1 MKGEA
6 TAHGA
11 LTVVNAIPTQRGAA
25 VGLELETRARV
36 ELEEREGPIDVTI
49 DEAPQGD
56 ASLAQACIR
65 MVAQEHD
72 TTLAGTVHT
81 TSQIPIARGL
91 KSSSTAANAITLA
104 ALDALGEPANE
115 EDVLRLSVDAAR
127 EAGVTLTGA
136 LDDAAASLYGGL
148 VITDNAEDRVEH
160 RERLNTDASVV
171 CLVPPEERFTNTL
184 QPGDLDPARPIA
196 QRSLDLVRQG
206 AWQQALTLNGLGIQ
220 AALGQGNDP
229 IYRALQAGA
238 HAAGVTGTGPAI
250 GALVPPQSEAL
261 IRRAWEPYTLE
272 GAGILRTRLR
282 DPKEAAT

>member
-11 LTVVNAIPTQRGAA
+11 LTVVNAIPTNHGAA

-36 ELEEREGPIDVTI
+36 DLDHAEGPIHVTI
-49 DEAPQGD
+49 EEDPHADPTLAK
-56 ASLAQACIR
+56 ASIR
-65 MVAQEHD
+65 AVANELD
-72 TTLAGTVHT
+72 TTLSGHVHT

-104 ALDALGEPANE
+104 TLNALNTTLPP
-115 EDVLRLSVDAAR
+115 EDVLRLSITAAR
-127 EAGVTLTGA
+127 QAGVTLTGA
-136 LDDAAASLYGGL
+136 LDDAAASLHGGL
-148 VITDNAEDRVEH
+148 VITNNAKDRVGH
-160 RERLNTDASVV
+160 RERINTDDHVL
-171 CLVPPEERFTNTL
+171 CLVPPEERFTNTIH
-184 QPGDLDPARPIA
+184 PNDLSPAKPIT
-196 QRSLDLVRQG
+196 QRSLTLAREG

-238 HAAGVTGTGPAI
+238 KAAGVTGTGPAI
-250 GALVPPQSEAL
+250 GALAPPGSQAL

-272 GAGILRTRLR
+272 GSGIIETRLR
-282 DPKEAAT
+282 DAQETPT